1 MKIFGFTVY
10 NLICR
15 IMLHERNDDF
25 MNIGNIENLKQYK
38 HIHLIGIGGVS
49 MSGIA
54 EVLHNWGF
62 TVTGSDC
69 TKK

>member
-1 MKIFGFTVY
+1 
-10 NLICR
+10 
-15 IMLHERNDDF
+15 MLHERNDDF

-54 EVLHNWGF
+54 EVLIVLKVELLIDYLAMVF
-62 TVTGSDC
+62 LFQLVIILI
-69 TKK
+69 